1 MKTIL
6 NSSDILMPL
15 SWAIKM
21 FEIWWFVHKK
31 TLPFVSFMVFVFFFF
46 CTRLPVKI
54 IGGTK
59 PKFESKTHGM
69 HSQRI

>member
-31 TLPFVSFMVFVFFFF
+31 TLPFVSFMVFFFFF
-46 CTRLPVKI
+46 FFL
-54 IGGTK
+54 
-59 PKFESKTHGM
+59 FFA
-69 HSQRI
+69 QDFL

>member
-1 MKTIL
+1 MKTTL

-21 FEIWWFVHKK
+21 FEIWCFVHKK
-31 TLPFVSFMVFVFFFF
+31 TIPFVSFMDFFFFFF